1 MTGLTDDTKVKMFAL
16 RSLKEI
22 MEKAKQVEE
31 KNAIIDMKYGFQPHW
46 RNLRNLTTHGA

>member
-16 RSLKEI
+16 RSLEEM

-31 KNAIIDMKYGFQPHW
+31 KNVIIDMKYGFQPP
-46 RNLRNLTTHGA
+46 RPNLRNLTTHGA